1 MRHRPALELDA
12 DSRAFIRASLSL
24 TATSP
29 KISFIKLSL
38 NPGPGLFSS
47 SSSAGAAAPPD
58 GIAFPAN
65 LATPL
70 TNACSLALRISALA
84 NSTSTPLPLVVFAK
98 FGWYCA
104 VAKTCRKNRF
114 LVRALDIH
122 FALFPIDH
130 RSFTFSSPMT
140 STATLS
146 TSCTV
151 FSSSIP
157 PSALKSASNNLSADR
172 RFVSCDALL
181 RSNAFFAYIIPNVL
195 TKLFSRPLFP
205 NTTSITPSN
214 GNSMSFKPFV
224 RLFTCV
230 NNSTVFVFVL
240 ACVEDSC
247 ARTIG
252 KSFESVF
259 SSFESSSKESLVNAM
274 SSCAHSRCCSS
285 SSSSSVVVVVV
296 PPPPLIFSVASSR
309 FEDETMPRD
318 AKQRQRRG
326 HAREEE
332 EKRV

>member
-1 MRHRPALELDA
+1 
-12 DSRAFIRASLSL
+12 
-24 TATSP
+24 
-29 KISFIKLSL
+29 
-38 NPGPGLFSS
+38 
-47 SSSAGAAAPPD
+47 
-58 GIAFPAN
+58 
-65 LATPL
+65 
-70 TNACSLALRISALA
+70 
-84 NSTSTPLPLVVFAK
+84 
-98 FGWYCA
+98 
-104 VAKTCRKNRF
+104 
-114 LVRALDIH
+114 
-122 FALFPIDH
+122 
-130 RSFTFSSPMT
+130 MT

-247 ARTIG
+247 ASTIG
-252 KSFESVF
+252 KSFDKVF
-259 SSFESSSKESLVNAM
+259 SSFESSSKESLVNAT
-274 SSCAHSRCCSS
+274 SSCAHSRCSS
-285 SSSSSVVVVVV
+285 SFVVV
-296 PPPPLIFSVASSR
+296 PPLIFSVMSSR
-309 FEDETMPRD
+309 
-318 AKQRQRRG
+318 RG
-326 HAREEE
+326 
-332 EKRV
+332 